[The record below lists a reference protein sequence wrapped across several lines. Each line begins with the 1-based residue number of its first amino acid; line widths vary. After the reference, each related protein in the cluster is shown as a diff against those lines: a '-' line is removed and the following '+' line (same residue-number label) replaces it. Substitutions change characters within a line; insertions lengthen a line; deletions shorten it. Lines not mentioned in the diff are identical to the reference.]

1 MGRKVIFVEGNQSR
15 LGVENDL
22 FDNAASIRRIEAP
35 ATSSFDRYDEILNA
49 ALNYAEKDTLFLVAL
64 GPTAEV
70 LVYDL
75 FKNGYQAVDIGH
87 VDLEYEW
94 YLNGSGGRCEVK
106 TKYNNEMIGGNI
118 VAEICDKKFEQE
130 IICRI
135 G

>member
-1 MGRKVIFVEGNQSR
+1 M
-15 LGVENDL
+15 ENDL
-22 FDNAASIRRIEAP
+22 FDNAASICRIEAP

-87 VDLEYEW
+87 CGSEYEW
-94 YLNGSGGRCEVK
+94 YLNGPVEGVK
-106 TKYNNEMIGGNI
+106 
-118 VAEICDKKFEQE
+118 
-130 IICRI
+130 
-135 G
+135 